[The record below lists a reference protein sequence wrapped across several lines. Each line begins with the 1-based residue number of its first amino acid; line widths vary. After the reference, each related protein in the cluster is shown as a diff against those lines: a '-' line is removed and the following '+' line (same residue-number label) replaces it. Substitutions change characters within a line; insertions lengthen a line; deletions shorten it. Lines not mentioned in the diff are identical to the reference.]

1 MMQTLIEHDGVVML
15 DPEFIPSAEARDL
28 FVPLRQNLA
37 WSQEHYTLFGK
48 SVPSPRLVCWY
59 GNADAV
65 YSYSG
70 VKHVPRPWLP
80 LLLDLKVRV
89 EAASGCVF
97 NSVLGNLYRDGKDSM
112 GWHADKEPELGPQPC
127 IASLSFGAPRLFM
140 LRHKASGDTHRVE
153 LGNGSLLVMAG
164 SLQLHWRHCVPKTKA
179 VIGPRINLTFRR
191 ILLAGAGPT
200 E

>member
-1 MMQTLIEHDGVVML
+1 MMQNLIEHDGIATL
-15 DPEFIPSAEARDL
+15 DPEFIPAAEAGDL
-28 FVPLRQNLA
+28 FVALRQNLA

-59 GNADAV
+59 GDSDAV

-70 VKHVPRPWLP
+70 VKHTPHPWLP
-80 LLLDLKVRV
+80 LLLDLKARV
-89 EAASGCVF
+89 EVVSGCVF

-140 LRHKASGDTHRVE
+140 LRQPD
-153 LGNGSLLVMAG
+153 
-164 SLQLHWRHCVPKTKA
+164 P
-179 VIGPRINLTFRR
+179 
-191 ILLAGAGPT
+191 
-200 E
+200 